1 MSDLTDFQKIK
12 MKEWEE
18 FGKQY
23 PFSWI
28 REFKDSWLY
37 LFCFIAILLFAI
49 VPQVNAGEWND
60 KPIMCANEIETFDAI
75 NTKKEELI
83 FKALQFT
90 KVRNETGLAK
100 RPVGVAVDMYV
111 NPETGTYTIIE
122 FHPTY
127 KSYCVISYGTKFQVF
142 LGGVQ

>member
-1 MSDLTDFQKIK
+1 MMDLTEFQKTK

-28 REFKDSWLY
+28 QEFKDSWLY

-49 VPQVNAGEWND
+49 VPQVNAGEWNE
-60 KPIMCANEIETFDAI
+60 KPIMCANETETFQAI

-83 FKALQFT
+83 FKASQLT
-90 KVRNETGLAK
+90 KVRTDTGLAK
-100 RPVGVAVDMYV
+100 RPVAVSVDMYV
-111 NPETGTYTIIE
+111 NPETGTYTLVE

-127 KSYCVISYGTKFQVF
+127 ESYCVISYGVNFQVF
-142 LGGVQ
+142 IGGVQ